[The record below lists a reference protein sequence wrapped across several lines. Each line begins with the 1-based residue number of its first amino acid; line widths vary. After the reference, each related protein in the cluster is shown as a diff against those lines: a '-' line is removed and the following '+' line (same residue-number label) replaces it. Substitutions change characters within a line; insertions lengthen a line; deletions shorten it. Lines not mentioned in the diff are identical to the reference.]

1 MTMTECMLKLENVVA
16 GYGYGPDIIK
26 NINLELNKGDIK
38 CIIGPNGAGKSTV
51 LKAIAGIIK
60 PRNGTVVFNSDNG
73 EINLSGME
81 TYKIMKT
88 GLCFIPQD
96 RSLFS
101 TLTVS
106 ENLAMAGYTL
116 NDKQE
121 VKNRTEEVLETF
133 PRLKERLS
141 QYAGTMSG
149 GEQQQLIFARAI
161 ILKPRVILIDEPSL
175 GLAPA
180 IVEQAFQHIEN
191 IAKTGVSILLVEQ
204 NARRGLSSSNFGT
217 VMDLGEIVFEKEAN
231 EVLNDDRIQELYLGK
246 RKK

>member
-1 MTMTECMLKLENVVA
+1 MTECMLKLENVVA

-26 NINLELNKGDIK
+26 DINLELNKGDIK

-96 RSLFS
+96 RSLFT
-101 TLTVS
+101 TLTVA

-191 IAKTGVSILLVEQ
+191 IAKKGVSILLVEQ
-204 NARRGLSSSNFGT
+204 NARRGLSSSNYGT

>member
-1 MTMTECMLKLENVVA
+1 MTECMLKLENVVA

-96 RSLFS
+96 RSLFT
-101 TLTVS
+101 TLTVA

-161 ILKPRVILIDEPSL
+161 
-175 GLAPA
+175 
-180 IVEQAFQHIEN
+180 
-191 IAKTGVSILLVEQ
+191 
-204 NARRGLSSSNFGT
+204 
-217 VMDLGEIVFEKEAN
+217 
-231 EVLNDDRIQELYLGK
+231 
-246 RKK
+246 

>member
-1 MTMTECMLKLENVVA
+1 MTECMLKLENVVA

-38 CIIGPNGAGKSTV
+38 CIIGPNGAVKSTV

-60 PRNGTVVFNSDNG
+60 PRNGTVVFNSEDG
-73 EINLSGME
+73 DVNLSGME

-96 RSLFS
+96 RSLFT
-101 TLTVS
+101 TLTVA
-106 ENLAMAGYTL
+106 ENLAMAGYTIT
-116 NDKQE
+116 DKQE
-121 VKNRTEEVLETF
+121 LKIRTEEVLETF

-191 IAKTGVSILLVEQ
+191 IASTGVSILLVEQ
-204 NARRGLSSSNFGT
+204 NARRGLSSSNYGT
-217 VMDLGEIVFEKEAN
+217 VMDLGEIVFEKDAS

>member
-1 MTMTECMLKLENVVA
+1 MTECMLKLENVVA

-60 PRNGTVVFNSDNG
+60 PRNGTVVFNSDDG

-96 RSLFS
+96 RSLFT
-101 TLTVS
+101 TLTVA
-106 ENLAMAGYTL
+106 ENLTMAGYTL
-116 NDKQE
+116 TDKQE
-121 VKNRTEEVLETF
+121 LKIRTEEVLETF

-191 IAKTGVSILLVEQ
+191 IASKGVSILLVEQ
-204 NARRGLSSSNFGT
+204 NARRGLSSSNYGT
-217 VMDLGEIVFEKEAN
+217 VMDLGEIVFEKDAS

>member
-1 MTMTECMLKLENVVA
+1 MTECMLKLENVVA

-60 PRNGTVVFNSDNG
+60 PRNGTVVFNSDDG
-73 EINLSGME
+73 EVNLSGME

-96 RSLFS
+96 RSLFT
-101 TLTVS
+101 TLTVA

-116 NDKQE
+116 TDKQE
-121 VKNRTEEVLETF
+121 LKIRTEEVLETF

-191 IAKTGVSILLVEQ
+191 IASKGVSILLVEQ
-204 NARRGLSSSNFGT
+204 NARRGLSSSNYGT
-217 VMDLGEIVFEKEAN
+217 VMDLGEIVFEKDAS

>member
-1 MTMTECMLKLENVVA
+1 MTECMLKLENVVA

-96 RSLFS
+96 RSLFT

-191 IAKTGVSILLVEQ
+191 IAKKGVSILLVEQ
-204 NARRGLSSSNFGT
+204 NARRGLSSSNYGT

>member
-1 MTMTECMLKLENVVA
+1 MTECMLKIENVVA

-26 NINLELNKGDIK
+26 NINLELNKGDIQ

-60 PRNGTVVFNSDNG
+60 PRNGSVVFNSDNG

-96 RSLFS
+96 RSLFT
-101 TLTVS
+101 TLTVA

-116 NDKQE
+116 TDKQE
-121 VKNRTEEVLETF
+121 LKIRTEEVLETF

-191 IAKTGVSILLVEQ
+191 IASLGVSILLVEQ
-204 NARRGLSSSNFGT
+204 NARRGLSSSNYGT
-217 VMDLGEIVFEKEAN
+217 VMDLGEIVFEKKAN

>member
-1 MTMTECMLKLENVVA
+1 VDENFLINASNISLEIEQRQILNNISLQVA
-16 GYGYGPDIIK
+16 KEQIVT
-26 NINLELNKGDIK
+26 L
-38 CIIGPNGAGKSTV
+38 IGPNGAGKSTV

-60 PRNGTVVFNSDNG
+60 PRNGSVIFNSENG

-96 RSLFS
+96 RSLFG
-101 TLTVS
+101 TLTVA
-106 ENLAMAGYTL
+106 ENLTMAGYTL
-116 NDKQE
+116 GDKQE
-121 VKNRTEEVLETF
+121 LKIRTEEVLETF

-191 IAKTGVSILLVEQ
+191 IASQGVSILLVEQ
-204 NARRGLSSSNFGT
+204 NARRGLSSSNYGT

-231 EVLNDDRIQELYLGK
+231 KVLNDDRIQELYLGK

>member
-1 MTMTECMLKLENVVA
+1 MTECMLKIENVVA

-60 PRNGTVVFNSDNG
+60 PRNGSVIFNSENG

-96 RSLFS
+96 RSLFG
-101 TLTVS
+101 TLTVA
-106 ENLAMAGYTL
+106 ENLTMAGYTL
-116 NDKQE
+116 GDKQE
-121 VKNRTEEVLETF
+121 LKIRTEEVLETF

-191 IAKTGVSILLVEQ
+191 IASQGVSILLVEQ
-204 NARRGLSSSNFGT
+204 NARRGLSSSNYGT

-231 EVLNDDRIQELYLGK
+231 KVLNDDRIQELYLGK

>member
-1 MTMTECMLKLENVVA
+1 MTECMLKIENVVA

-60 PRNGTVVFNSDNG
+60 PRNGSVVFNTDNG

-96 RSLFS
+96 RSLFG

-106 ENLAMAGYTL
+106 ENLTMAGYTL
-116 NDKQE
+116 NDKHE
-121 VKNRTEEVLETF
+121 LKIRTEEVLETF

-191 IAKTGVSILLVEQ
+191 IASQGVSILLVEQ
-204 NARRGLSSSNFGT
+204 NARRGLSSSNYGT

>member
-1 MTMTECMLKLENVVA
+1 MTECMLKLENVVA

-133 PRLKERLS
+133 PRLRERLS

>member
-1 MTMTECMLKLENVVA
+1 MTECMLKLENVVA

-60 PRNGTVVFNSDNG
+60 PRNGTVIFNSDDG

-101 TLTVS
+101 TLTVA
-106 ENLAMAGYTL
+106 ENLTMAGYTL

-191 IAKTGVSILLVEQ
+191 IAKSGVSILLVEQ
-204 NARRGLSSSNFGT
+204 NARRGLSSSNYGT

>member
-1 MTMTECMLKLENVVA
+1 MTECMLKLENVVA

-60 PRNGTVVFNSDNG
+60 PRNGAVVFNSEDG
-73 EINLSGME
+73 DVNLSGME

-96 RSLFS
+96 RSLFT
-101 TLTVS
+101 TLTVA

-116 NDKQE
+116 TDKQE
-121 VKNRTEEVLETF
+121 LKIRTEEVLETF

-191 IAKTGVSILLVEQ
+191 IASKGVSILLVEQ
-204 NARRGLSSSNFGT
+204 NARRGLSSSNYGT
-217 VMDLGEIVFEKEAN
+217 VMDLGEIVFEKDAS

>member
-1 MTMTECMLKLENVVA
+1 MTECMLKIENVVA

-60 PRNGTVVFNSDNG
+60 PRNGSVIFNSENG

-96 RSLFS
+96 RSLFG

-106 ENLAMAGYTL
+106 ENLTMAGYTL
-116 NDKQE
+116 GDKQE
-121 VKNRTEEVLETF
+121 LKIRTEEVLETF

-180 IVEQAFQHIEN
+180 IVEQAFHHIEN
-191 IAKTGVSILLVEQ
+191 IAAQGVSILLVEQ
-204 NARRGLSSSNFGT
+204 NARRGLSSSNYGT

-231 EVLNDDRIQELYLGK
+231 EVLNDERIQELYLGK

>member
-1 MTMTECMLKLENVVA
+1 MTECMLKLENVVA

-116 NDKQE
+116 DDKQE

-191 IAKTGVSILLVEQ
+191 IAKKGVSILLVEQ
-204 NARRGLSSSNFGT
+204 NARRGLSSSNYGT

>member
-1 MTMTECMLKLENVVA
+1 MTECMLKIDDVVA
-16 GYGYGPDIIK
+16 GYGYGPDIIR

-51 LKAIAGIIK
+51 LKAVAGIIA
-60 PRNGTVVFNSDNG
+60 PRKGTVTFNSESGHID
-73 EINLSGME
+73 LAGME
-81 TYKIMKT
+81 TYEIMRT

-96 RSLFS
+96 RSLFN
-101 TLTVS
+101 TLTVT
-106 ENLAMAGYTL
+106 ENLAMAGYTI

-121 VKNRTEEVLETF
+121 LKIRIEEVLETF

-180 IVEQAFQHIEN
+180 IVEQAFHHIEN
-191 IAKTGVSILLVEQ
+191 IASKGVSILLVEQ
-204 NARRGLSSSNFGT
+204 NARRGLSSSNYGT
-217 VMDLGEIVFEKEAN
+217 VMDLGEIVFEKKAN

-246 RKK
+246 RKKK

>member
-1 MTMTECMLKLENVVA
+1 MTECMLKLENVVA

-101 TLTVS
+101 TLTVA

>member
-1 MTMTECMLKLENVVA
+1 MTECMLKLENVVA

-60 PRNGTVVFNSDNG
+60 PRNGTVLFNSDNG

-191 IAKTGVSILLVEQ
+191 IAKKGVSILLVEQ
-204 NARRGLSSSNFGT
+204 NARRGLSSSNYGT

>member
-1 MTMTECMLKLENVVA
+1 MLKLENVVA

-133 PRLKERLS
+133 PRLRERLS

-204 NARRGLSSSNFGT
+204 NARRGLSSSNYGT

>member
-1 MTMTECMLKLENVVA
+1 MTECMLKIENVVA

-26 NINLELNKGDIK
+26 NINLELNRGDIK

-60 PRNGTVVFNSDNG
+60 PRNGSVIFNSENG

-96 RSLFS
+96 RSLFG
-101 TLTVS
+101 TLTVA
-106 ENLAMAGYTL
+106 ENLTMAGYTL
-116 NDKQE
+116 GDKQE
-121 VKNRTEEVLETF
+121 LKIRTEEVLETF

-191 IAKTGVSILLVEQ
+191 IASQGVSILLVEQ
-204 NARRGLSSSNFGT
+204 NARRGLSSSNYGT

>member
-1 MTMTECMLKLENVVA
+1 MTECMLKLENVVA

>member
-1 MTMTECMLKLENVVA
+1 MTECMLKLENVVA

-96 RSLFS
+96 RSLFT
-101 TLTVS
+101 TLTVA

-191 IAKTGVSILLVEQ
+191 IAKKGVSILLVEQ
-204 NARRGLSSSNFGT
+204 NARRGRSSSNYGT